1 MALADIMALQQKR
14 ASAKI
19 GLSEERVTAI
29 IPHVRNYIAYW
40 REYPDMFVDFLQ
52 TAGKDDIKKGLELR
66 FYQRIFIR
74 VAMRYRY
81 VYAVYPRGYS
91 KSFLAVLV
99 LILRAILYPGA
110 KLFTAAGGKQQ
121 SAGIL
126 SEKMDELCRMVPAF
140 EKELDLRPGKTRKS
154 KDKVFYLFKNGS
166 FIDNLAI
173 SEKTRGVR
181 RTAGVLEECASMD
194 GVLLQEVIIPT
205 MNVSRVCA
213 DGTTQ
218 MDEILNQSQLYITTA
233 GYKGTFAYQK
243 LISVLVQMLTE
254 PSKAFIMGGTWR
266 VPVVTGAQNKNF
278 INDLKR
284 EGEPQSQCPKRFFR
298 CFSPGFVIKQANGEP

>member
-29 IPHVRNYIAYW
+29 IPHVRQYIAYW

-154 KDKVFYLFKNGS
+154 KDKVFYMFKNGS

-194 GVLLQEVIIPT
+194 GVLLQEVIIPQHWGPN
-205 MNVSRVCA
+205 NVNYFENHVNPRQR
-213 DGTTQ
+213 G
-218 MDEILNQSQLYITTA
+218 
-233 GYKGTFAYQK
+233 
-243 LISVLVQMLTE
+243 VL
-254 PSKAFIMGGTWR
+254 FI
-266 VPVVTGAQNKNF
+266 K
-278 INDLKR
+278 
-284 EGEPQSQCPKRFFR
+284 
-298 CFSPGFVIKQANGEP
+298 ANGERKNPVPSSFIEKVQRLRVMSVALQDRFCHYSKCVATV